1 MTDHLATLDATA
13 QAQLVADGEA
23 SPAELVD
30 AAIARCERLNP
41 ELNAII
47 HELYDDG
54 RAAAA
59 NSLPDGP
66 FKGVPFL
73 LKDLGAAFAGQPLH
87 MGMRV
92 LKEAGFRA
100 PVDSYLAQRFRA
112 AGFVTIGKTNTP
124 ELGILPTTEP
134 DAYGAT
140 RNPWDEERTS
150 GGSSGGSAAAVAA
163 GLVPIAHANDGG
175 GSIRIPASCCG
186 LVGLKPTRQRISEG
200 PLAGDN
206 LSGLTAELVVARS
219 VRDVAAVLDA
229 VHGPAPGDPYVAPP
243 PMRPYRD
250 EIGAEPAGLRIGF
263 TTTPALEDVA
273 TDPACVAAVEGAGRL
288 LEELGHHVEAGSPTD
303 AAAGA
308 DGGLDIG
315 DTFLTRWA
323 AGQTMILDT
332 LGLALGREI
341 REDEV
346 EPLTWTLAQIGR
358 ERSAGRYLQDVAVH
372 QAMSRLIAGWYEG
385 GYDLL
390 MTPTMAERPAPLGS
404 WDDSG
409 DNPMAA
415 FRRSYPAGAFTAIF
429 NVTGQPAISLPLHW
443 SDDGL
448 PVGVQL
454 VAPFGREDLLIAV
467 AAQLERA
474 APWAERRPPLFA
486 GGA

>member
-1 MTDHLATLDATA
+1 VTDLTRLDATA
-13 QAQLVADGEA
+13 QAELVRSGKA
-23 SPAELVD
+23 SPAELVE
-30 AAIARCERLNP
+30 AAIERCERVNP
-41 ELNAII
+41 VINAII
-47 HELYDDG
+47 HPLYDEG
-54 RAAAA
+54 RAAAS
-59 NSLPDGP
+59 NSVPDGP
-66 FKGVPFL
+66 FTGVPFV

-87 MGMRV
+87 MGMKV

-100 PVDSYLAQRFRA
+100 PVDTFLAARFRA
-112 AGFVTIGKTNTP
+112 AGLVTIGKTNTP

-140 RNPWDEERTS
+140 RNPWDVGRTS

-200 PLAGDN
+200 PLSGDN
-206 LSGLTAELVVARS
+206 LSGLTAELIVSRS
-219 VRDVAAVLDA
+219 VRDTAAMLDA

-243 PMRPYRD
+243 PARPYLEELD
-250 EIGAEPAGLRIGF
+250 ADPKGLRIGF
-263 TTTPALEDVA
+263 TTTPTLDVE
-273 TDPACVAAVEGAGRL
+273 TDPACVAAVEQATRL
-288 LEELGHHVEAGSPTD
+288 LESLGHSVEPGSPTD
-303 AAAGA
+303 AVASM

-323 AGQTMILDT
+323 AGQTMVLDT
-332 LGLALGREI
+332 IGTALGRPLEA
-341 REDEV
+341 DDV
-346 EPLTWTLAQIGR
+346 EPLTWALAEIGR
-358 ERSAGRYLQDVAVH
+358 ERSAGRYLGDVAVH
-372 QAMSRLIAGWYEG
+372 QGLSRMIAMWFEGG

-390 MTPTMAERPAPLGS
+390 LTPTMAERPSQLGT

-409 DNPMAA
+409 PDPMAA
-415 FRRSYPAGAFTAIF
+415 FERAFPAGAFTAVF

-443 SDDGL
+443 SEDGL
-448 PVGVQL
+448 PIGVQL

-474 APWAERRPPLFA
+474 QPWAGRTPPVFA
-486 GGA
+486 VR